1 MAKLKVVY
9 KSTKEL
15 VPYAMNA
22 RVHSEHQV
30 ELIAR
35 SIEEFGFVNPVLI
48 DGSNTI
54 IAGHGRLMA
63 AARLGMDQVPVIM
76 LDYLSERQRRAL
88 VLADNE
94 IASKASWDMEKL
106 SQELSALADDEY
118 DLSVI
123 GFDEQELDAIL
134 RDDAGIL
141 PEGFGQPSTITIP
154 EHQRRTETV
163 RNGLT
168 DDDKQLQT
176 PQQPT
181 TRRGDVWI
189 LGNHRLVCG
198 DSTNPDDVAILMRGE
213 VADMVFTDPPYNV
226 KISGIGSGNE
236 NSVISKHG
244 EFVMASGEMSE
255 DEFTEFLRKVFNNM
269 VASSRDGAIH
279 YVCMDWRHM
288 MEVLKASDAYGNIR
302 NGGGGVLA
310 GSQTADRVE

>member
-1 MAKLKVVY
+1 MAKLKVIY
-9 KSTKEL
+9 KNTSEL

-22 RVHSEHQV
+22 RVHSESQV
-30 ELIAR
+30 EMIGR
-35 SIEEFGFVNPVLI
+35 SIQEFGFVNPVLV
-48 DGSNTI
+48 DGKNTI

-63 AARLGMDQVPVIM
+63 AHAIGMKQVPVII

-106 SQELSALADDEY
+106 SQELAALANDEY

-141 PEGFGQPSTITIP
+141 PEGFGQPSTVTVG
-154 EHQRRTETV
+154 EHERRTDIVKSGYTE
-163 RNGLT
+163 
-168 DDDKQLQT
+168 DDKQVEQ
-176 PQQPT
+176 PQVPT

-189 LGNHRLVCG
+189 LGNHKLVCG
-198 DSTNPDDVAILMRGE
+198 DSTNADDVAILMRGE
-213 VADMVFTDPPYNV
+213 IADMVFTDPPYNV
-226 KISGIGSGNE
+226 KISGIGSGEE

-255 DEFTEFLRKVFNNM
+255 DEFTEFLRKVFLNM
-269 VASSRDGAIH
+269 VDSSKDGAIH

-288 MEVLKASDAYGNIR
+288 MEVMQASDVYGKTN
-302 NGGGGVLA
+302 GGGVLA
-310 GSQTADRVE
+310 GAQAADRME